1 MSEPSFWTS
10 RGPPVAVLALV
21 LLALASIAAAQ
32 STEVYSA
39 RVARLEERLRQ
50 IRNESARSGYG
61 DTLPGDLDT
70 LWVGPI
76 RLLAPAPAQRFV
88 QVVAERLRDSLDVV
102 VRGDTGSLPSVA
114 YLVRPTGP
122 GSGAWRLEGVRAL
135 GYRDADAP
143 GRERETADVVAS
155 GLLGALRQD
164 LLDLLEPAVRRWLDQ
179 YWVPLDTLTQIQAR
193 TVYLELAT
201 TPWRAG
207 AACYAGDVEACRVA
221 LALGAGGP
229 ESWYTAEERRQLVA
243 SAMEYHADVQRDL
256 GVQRCVNTADEQA
269 CLETLRSYPA
279 LTDEPLSPM
288 ARQTLVRVA
297 FGVGGNGAFGR
308 FVRSDSRTLPDRL
321 AHTAGVPLDSLVVRW
336 RSAIVEARPTGTV
349 LSRLGGW
356 TAFMWVVV
364 LSVVAMRSTRW
375 RIR

>member
-1 MSEPSFWTS
+1 VHDPGTETPCPATLTRCGWDRSACSLRRRRSASCRWSRSVFATRSTSSFAETQDPS
-10 RGPPVAVLALV
+10 
-21 LLALASIAAAQ
+21 
-32 STEVYSA
+32 
-39 RVARLEERLRQ
+39 
-50 IRNESARSGYG
+50 
-61 DTLPGDLDT
+61 
-70 LWVGPI
+70 
-76 RLLAPAPAQRFV
+76 RLLRISCG
-88 QVVAERLRDSLDVV
+88 LRVPDRG
-102 VRGDTGSLPSVA
+102 RGD
-114 YLVRPTGP
+114 
-122 GSGAWRLEGVRAL
+122 WRGC
-135 GYRDADAP
+135 
-143 GRERETADVVAS
+143 GRWDIGTRTH
-155 GLLGALRQD
+155 LLGALRQD

-256 GVQRCVNTADEQA
+256 GAQRCVNTADEQA